1 LISAAFGSTSP
12 AVNIDFT
19 GKRVLV
25 AGVADDVGFG
35 FAIAKQFAEAGAKV
49 VIAGWPPA
57 LGIFE
62 TRKLASGALLEF
74 ERVYPLDA
82 SFDTLEQA
90 PPAIRENKRYA
101 ERGDFSIQGLV
112 DRMVADFGP
121 NPVDVVIHSLANG
134 PEVAKP
140 LLDTS
145 REGYLAAL
153 SASSYSFVSMVR
165 RFGPLMPRSG
175 SFLSITYLASQRVIP
190 RYGGGMSSAK
200 AALESDTRYLAFE
213 AGRRF
218 GVRVNAI
225 SAGPYAS
232 RAANVTGA
240 IDAIVKFYE
249 TNSPTPAM
257 LTPQD
262 VAHST
267 VFLSSHF
274 ASAITGT
281 TLYVDNGYHA
291 MGKAMGDGD
300 LDWVMKAGDVPRQ
313 G

>member
-1 LISAAFGSTSP
+1 
-12 AVNIDFT
+12 VNIDFT

-35 FAIAKQFAEAGAKV
+35 FAIAKEFAESGAKV
-49 VIAGWPPA
+49 CVAGWPPA

-62 TRKLASGALLEF
+62 TLLRRGKMDGSRKMANGSLLEF

-82 SFDTLEQA
+82 AFDTLEQA
-90 PPAIRENKRYA
+90 PQAIRENKRYA
-101 ERGDFSIQGLV
+101 ERGDFSIQGLA
-112 DRMVADFGP
+112 DRMVAEFGQH
-121 NPVDVVIHSLANG
+121 PVDVIIHSLANG

-140 LLDTS
+140 LLDTT

-153 SASSYSFVSMVR
+153 SASSYSLVSMVR
-165 RFGPLMPRSG
+165 RFGPLMHPG
-175 SFLSITYLASQRVIP
+175 DSFLSLTYLAAERVIP

-200 AALESDTRYLAFE
+200 AALEADTRYLAFE
-213 AGRRF
+213 AGRRY
-218 GVRVNAI
+218 GVRVNTI

-232 RAANVTGA
+232 RAASVTGA
-240 IDAIVKFYE
+240 INTIVNFY
-249 TNSPTPAM
+249 TQNSPRPAE

-262 VAHST
+262 VANSA
-267 VFLSSHF
+267 VFLSSPR

-281 TLYVDNGYHA
+281 TLYVDNGFHV
-291 MGKAMGDGD
+291 MGKGLGEGDV
-300 LDWVMKAGDVPRQ
+300 DWVLKAGDVPRP